1 MRIGIISDT
10 HGSVQAWNDALKG
23 PFKDV
28 DQIWHCG
35 DVLYHGP
42 RNPLPESYNPQ
53 ELANI
58 MNGCSKPIVAV
69 FGNCDSEVDQMVL
82 DIALQLPFVLL
93 DHSIGRVLMSH
104 GHRYNVEMMEEM
116 AREYQ
121 VKIWV
126 SGHTHEPLIKQ
137 QDGFILLNPGS
148 PSLPK
153 GANPRRSV
161 ALLNSTTIEL
171 FDLDLGEAYASM
183 ELES

>member
-10 HGSVQAWNDALKG
+10 HGSVQAWRDALEG

-42 RNPLPESYNPQ
+42 RNPLPPGYHPQ
-53 ELANI
+53 ELAELINA
-58 MNGCSKPIVAV
+58 CPLPIVAV

-82 DIALQLPFVLL
+82 DMALQLPFVLL
-93 DHSIGRVLMSH
+93 DHPIGKVLISH
-104 GHRYNVEMMEEM
+104 GHRYTTDLMEEM
-116 AREYQ
+116 VEKYQ

-126 SGHTHEPLIKQ
+126 SGHTHEPMIAKHS
-137 QDGFILLNPGS
+137 GCILLNPGS

-153 GANPRRSV
+153 GAHPKRSV
-161 ALLNSTTIEL
+161 AILTPTSIEL
-171 FDLDLGEAYASM
+171 MDLDSGDVFERLDLEA
-183 ELES
+183 